1 MLGRAVM
8 RRLMLSGLSAL
19 RSYHLGNKRSGG
31 SMTRRSSRNEQ
42 QMLSLA
48 EKVLAARHA
57 APVLAERLAGS
68 QVTSDDRSAIIEVIA
83 AELCERGFDAESE
96 PSAYGQELEQLI
108 DYLNGPN
115 LK

>member
-1 MLGRAVM
+1 
-8 RRLMLSGLSAL
+8 
-19 RSYHLGNKRSGG
+19 
-31 SMTRRSSRNEQ
+31 MTRRTTKNEQ

-68 QVTSDDRSAIIEVIA
+68 QVTSDDRKAIIEVIA
-83 AELCERGFDAESE
+83 AELCEKGFDADSE
-96 PSAYGQELEQLI
+96 PSAYGQELERLI
-108 DYLNGPN
+108 DYVNRPN